1 MLELQWVRSNHAN
14 AQHEPSAF
22 RLERALIV
30 TKLSRYEFEQLRH
43 PHLSAGQLEEMLR
56 NRGTDF
62 ESIIHRHNVNKNFER
77 MIVRSFRDVGC
88 DVKLTNR
95 QVKTSPSL

>member
-1 MLELQWVRSNHAN
+1 MLELQVQLQWMRSNHVN
-14 AQHEPSAF
+14 VQNEPNTF

-43 PHLSAGQLEEMLR
+43 PHLSANQLEEMLR

-62 ESIIHRHNVNKNFER
+62 EGIMHRHNVNKDFER
-77 MIVRSFRDVGC
+77 VIVRSFRDVGC

-95 QVKTSPSL
+95 

>member
-1 MLELQWVRSNHAN
+1 MRSNHVRVQN
-14 AQHEPSAF
+14 KPSAF

-43 PHLSAGQLEEMLR
+43 PHLNPTQLEETLR

-62 ESIIHRHNVNKNFER
+62 DALIHRHNVNKDFER

-88 DVKLTNR
+88 QVKLANR
-95 QVKTSPSL
+95 

>member
-1 MLELQWVRSNHAN
+1 MQTQLLLMRSNHVSVQN
-14 AQHEPSAF
+14 KQNTF

-43 PHLSAGQLEEMLR
+43 PHLSPSQLEETLR

-62 ESIIHRHNVNKNFER
+62 DALIHRHNVNKDFEK
-77 MIVRSFRDVGC
+77 MIVCSFRNVGC
-88 DVKLTNR
+88 EVKLTNR
-95 QVKTSPSL
+95 